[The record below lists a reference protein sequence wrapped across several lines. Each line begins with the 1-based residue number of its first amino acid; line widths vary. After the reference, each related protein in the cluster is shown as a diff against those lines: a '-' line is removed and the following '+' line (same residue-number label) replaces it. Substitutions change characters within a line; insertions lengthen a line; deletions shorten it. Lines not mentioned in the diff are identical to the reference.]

1 MFGTPIEFLIALCW
15 AACGTGLA
23 WYCAR
28 TAQDITY
35 VTLADGRRQERSLPM
50 LFRLLLPLVPN
61 VVGLVR
67 RPVFQK
73 ERTRVDRQ
81 LVAAGYEGL
90 LSADEFLSLRF
101 LVPMVMGPVI
111 ILLFVLLFEAVPGR
125 TGVLLRER
133 QVVFYLLIMVMLYL
147 KPTRWLKRMLTTRQR
162 RIERALPFVLDLLT
176 LSVEAGLDFMTAI
189 KRILDHRA
197 MDPLGEELLRT
208 FREVQVGK
216 TRREALRNMATRAM
230 HQDLSGVVSS
240 LVQADELGVS
250 IGYILRVQADQM
262 RTRRFQRAEKLA
274 QEAPVKLLFPLI
286 AFIFPSVFIVL
297 LGPIILQIV
306 RHGL

>member
-1 MFGTPIEFLIALCW
+1 MMDHPTELLIALCW
-15 AACGTGLA
+15 AACGAGLA
-23 WYCAR
+23 WYCAL

-35 VTLADGRRQERSLPM
+35 VTLADGRRQERALP
-50 LFRLLLPLVPN
+50 LIFRLLLPLVPN
-61 VVGLVR
+61 LAGWVN
-67 RPVFQK
+67 RPVFNK
-73 ERTRVDRQ
+73 ERERVDRQ
-81 LVAAGYEGL
+81 LVAAGYEGV
-90 LSADEFLSLRF
+90 LSANEYLSLRF

-111 ILLFVLLFEAVPGR
+111 IVLLVLLFEAVPGR
-125 TGVLLRER
+125 TGIMLRDR
-133 QVVFYLLIMVMLYL
+133 QVVMHVLILLLLYL
-147 KPTRWLKRMLTTRQR
+147 KPTRWLRAMLKQR
-162 RIERALPFVLDLLT
+162 HGRIERALPFVLDLLT

-197 MDPLGEELLRT
+197 MDPLGEDLLRV

-230 HQDLSGVVSS
+230 HQDVTGVVSS

-250 IGYILRVQADQM
+250 IGYILRVQSEQM

-297 LGPIILQIV
+297 LGPIILQV
-306 RHGL
+306 MRHGF

>member
-1 MFGTPIEFLIALCW
+1 MFGHPIEFLIAACW

-35 VTLADGRRQERSLPM
+35 VTLADGRRQERALPI

-61 VVGLVR
+61 VVGLAR
-67 RPVFQK
+67 RPMFEK

-81 LVAAGYEGL
+81 LTAAGYEGL

-133 QVVFYLLIMVMLYL
+133 QMIFYLLIMVMLYL
-147 KPTRWLKRMLTTRQR
+147 KPTRWLSRMLTTRHR

-189 KRILDHRA
+189 SAGLADQLIFARDSRPEGFVSILD
-197 MDPLGEELLRT
+197 LLQVVPAAALT
-208 FREVQVGK
+208 QLSVLIDVQSSAV
-216 TRREALRNMATRAM
+216 
-230 HQDLSGVVSS
+230 VVSS
-240 LVQADELGVS
+240 RGRDINSGIEVDLVATIESSTLPIVISELS
-250 IGYILRVQADQM
+250 LR
-262 RTRRFQRAEKLA
+262 
-274 QEAPVKLLFPLI
+274 
-286 AFIFPSVFIVL
+286 
-297 LGPIILQIV
+297 
-306 RHGL
+306 